1 MQRIVYANRV
11 WLLLAI
17 HAVLF
22 TTAYWTATQLRFDFD
37 VPAEGRD
44 IFGRTV
50 LMLVGLKVAS
60 AWLFGSFH
68 GWMRYVTFHDLTAVL
83 RSSLIGTLAVVVA
96 DYWFFPRIHI
106 PRSIVM
112 MDLLLSVL
120 FVGGIR
126 SIGRLSREQ
135 IMPFLRMRFL
145 REVGFRPALIVG
157 ADPRALRI
165 AEQIHS
171 RPELKITIVGMLDA
185 DSHQHGRR
193 IGGIPVLGSPADVAA
208 HCAAC
213 GARDVFLVPGLM
225 TDVDLRR
232 LVDTCRTA
240 EINLKVLPG
249 GNDRSFDHDLL
260 GPRGLRMRDV
270 EINDLLHREPV
281 RLDDTSLCRF
291 INGRVVAVTGA
302 GGSIGSEICRQLL
315 AYSPRSIVLID
326 QAENSLFNI
335 DRELQAVAGPTSI
348 LPRIAD
354 VTDEARMRQLFQ
366 THRPEVLVH
375 AAAHKHVPMMEH
387 NPSEALKNNTLG
399 TKVVAD
405 LAHEFGLHGFVLVST
420 DKAVNPTSVM
430 GLSKQLAERYVHA
443 LSQHST
449 TRFIAVRFGNVLGS
463 VGSVVPIFHEQIRA
477 GGPITVTHPEMRR
490 FFMTIPEASQLVLQA
505 GAMGKGGEIYVL
517 DMGEPVRIVELAED
531 MIRLSGLSPADI
543 EIRFTGMR
551 PGEKL
556 YEELYFDDEQTLST
570 PHPKLRVAYHRP
582 YQLEEVERF
591 FDSIR
596 ELSQEPDAATVIRGL
611 KALVPECRL
620 SNVSENSI
628 DTPAVAGNS
637 PRSVISD

>member
-1 MQRIVYANRV
+1 MQRLVYANRF

-17 HAVLF
+17 HSVLF
-22 TTAYWTATQLRFDFD
+22 AAAYWTATQLRFDFA
-37 VPAEGRD
+37 VPSENQT
-44 IFGRTV
+44 IFVETLFV
-50 LMLVGLKVAS
+50 VVGLKAAC

-68 GWMRYVTFHDLTAVL
+68 GWMRYVTFHDLVALL
-83 RSSLIGTLAVVVA
+83 RSSLIGTLSVVVA
-96 DYWFFPRIHI
+96 DYLFFPRYNI

-112 MDLLLSVL
+112 MDLLLAVL
-120 FVGGIR
+120 LVGGLR
-126 SIGRLSREQ
+126 SMGRLSSEQ
-135 IMPFLRMRFL
+135 ILPFLRMRFL
-145 REVGFRPALIVG
+145 REMDFRPALIVG
-157 ADPRALRI
+157 ADPRGLRI
-165 AEQIHS
+165 AEQIRA
-171 RPELKITIVGMLDA
+171 RPELKVAIVGMLDTDA
-185 DSHQHGRR
+185 AQHGRR
-193 IGGIPVLGSPADVAA
+193 FGGIPVLGSPADVAA
-208 HCAAC
+208 HCEAC
-213 GARDVFLVPGLM
+213 GARDVFLVPGL
-225 TDVDLRR
+225 TSEVDLRR

-240 EINLKVLPG
+240 EINLKVLPIG
-249 GNDRSFDHDLL
+249 DERNLGQDLL
-260 GPRGLRMRDV
+260 GPRGLRLRDV
-270 EINDLLHREPV
+270 EINDLLHRDPV

-291 INGRVVAVTGA
+291 VNGRVIAVTGA

-315 AYSPRSIVLID
+315 AYSPKTIVLIE
-326 QAENSLFNI
+326 QAENSLFQI
-335 DRELQAVAGPTSI
+335 DRELRTVAGATNI
-348 LPRIAD
+348 IPRIAD
-354 VTDEARMRQLFQ
+354 ITDEARMRQLFQ
-366 THRPEVLVH
+366 MHRPEVVIH

-405 LAHEFGLHGFVLVST
+405 LAHEFALHGFVLVST

-505 GAMGKGGEIYVL
+505 GAMGKGGEIFVL

-543 EIRFTGMR
+543 EIRFTGTR

-596 ELSQEPDAATVIRGL
+596 ELAQEPDAAAVIRRL
-611 KALVPECRL
+611 KQLVPD
-620 SNVSENSI
+620 SNLA
-628 DTPAVAGNS
+628 DRGADGAAVQCERNPS
-637 PRSVISD
+637 TITS

>member
-1 MQRIVYANRV
+1 MQRFVYANRV
-11 WLLLAI
+11 WLLLVI

-22 TTAYWTATQLRFDFD
+22 AIAYWTATQLRFDFD
-37 VPAEGRD
+37 VPASSYE
-44 IFGRTV
+44 IFSRTV
-50 LMLVGLKVAS
+50 LTVVGLKVAC
-60 AWLFGSFH
+60 AWIFGSFH
-68 GWMRYVTFHDLTAVL
+68 GWMRYVTFHDLIALL
-83 RSSLIGTLAVVVA
+83 RSSLIGTLVVVVA
-96 DYWFFPRIHI
+96 DYWFFPRYDI
-106 PRSIVM
+106 PRSVVM
-112 MDLLLSVL
+112 MDLLLAVL
-120 FVGGIR
+120 LVGGVR

-135 IMPFLRMRFL
+135 VMPFFRMRFL
-145 REVGFRPALIVG
+145 REVGRRPALIVG
-157 ADPRALRI
+157 ADPQALRI
-165 AEQIHS
+165 AEQIRA
-171 RPELKITIVGMLDA
+171 RPELKITVVGMLDT
-185 DSHQHGRR
+185 DSRQHGRR

-208 HCAAC
+208 HCEAC
-213 GARDVFLVPGLM
+213 GARDVFLIPGLM
-225 TDVDLRR
+225 SEVDLRR
-232 LVDTCRTA
+232 LVDTCRIA
-240 EINLKVLPG
+240 EINLKVLPSG
-249 GNDRSFDHDLL
+249 DDRDFAQDLV
-260 GPRGLRMRDV
+260 GPRGLRLRDV

-291 INGRVVAVTGA
+291 VNGRVIAVTGA

-315 AYSPRSIVLID
+315 AYTPKAIVLIE
-326 QAENSLFNI
+326 QAENSLFQI
-335 DRELQAVAGPTSI
+335 ERELRTVAGPTNI
-348 LPRIAD
+348 IPRIAD
-354 VTDEARMRQLFQ
+354 ITDEARMRQLFQ
-366 THRPEVLVH
+366 LHCPEVLVH

-463 VGSVVPIFHEQIRA
+463 VGSVVPIFQEQIRA

-505 GAMGKGGEIYVL
+505 GAMGKGGEIFVL

-531 MIRLSGLSPADI
+531 MIRLSGLSTTDI
-543 EIRFTGMR
+543 EIRFTGTR

-556 YEELYFDDEQTLST
+556 FEELYFDDEQTLST

-596 ELSQEPDAATVIRGL
+596 ELAQEPDAATVIRRL
-611 KALVPECRL
+611 KILVPDCRL
-620 SNVSENSI
+620 SEGSPAEADAKSE
-628 DTPAVAGNS
+628 PAHSTIAAG
-637 PRSVISD
+637 